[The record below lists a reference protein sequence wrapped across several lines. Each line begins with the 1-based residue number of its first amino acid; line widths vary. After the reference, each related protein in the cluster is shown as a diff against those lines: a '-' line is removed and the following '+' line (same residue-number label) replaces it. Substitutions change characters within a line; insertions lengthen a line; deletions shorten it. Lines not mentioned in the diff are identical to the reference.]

1 MLKLLIADDELYVRE
16 YMKTILDWN
25 SLGICVCGCA
35 EDGPEA
41 IEVAENTKPDMAF
54 LDINM
59 PGMDGLTLTETL
71 KEKFPD
77 LVIAFVTG
85 YSEFEYAR
93 KALQLG
99 AEEYLLKP
107 FSPEELGTAVQRML
121 LKIKKRREERHE
133 SRSDRLVLREN
144 VIHQLLNS
152 GDMNLYESRKK
163 HMETLGIQ
171 FPYSDFLAVQMEI
184 QMRENVSEEDW
195 GLWKFSIRNIME
207 E

>member
-1 MLKLLIADDELYVRE
+1 
-16 YMKTILDWN
+16 
-25 SLGICVCGCA
+25 
-35 EDGPEA
+35 
-41 IEVAENTKPDMAF
+41 MAF

-195 GLWKFSIRNIME
+195 GNFLFEILWRNIRQFLKPVFIW
-207 E
+207 